1 MIKAVG
7 WEIVT
12 EETVI
17 GFPIPYE
24 QELLSPILG
33 GHVWRMIQW
42 VFCLP
47 PLGLG
52 IEFGSS

>member
-33 GHVWRMIQW
+33 GHVWMIQW

-47 PLGLG
+47 PLD
-52 IEFGSS
+52 